1 MFSRGVLKNNLLL
14 PWLVR
19 AVDLV
24 IYITTC
30 LIAFYIQFNYLALF
44 SRYQVAIL
52 LSVLLIIPIFSRVGV
67 YQSLRGRSLWACL
80 KPLYL
85 GLSIL
90 MIILASIAFI
100 TKTGDHYSRAW
111 FLIWHGL
118 ALLLFTASRI
128 ALYWLLHLMRQRG
141 WNHKR
146 IVIIGSGEL
155 VRELVQR
162 VQNALWSG
170 FDVAAIFDETA
181 APVTIGDLTVQQMP
195 ADLHEYI
202 SREKIDEVWLALTLW
217 EQAAVQ
223 KLMSSLH
230 HDIVTIRYFPNILG
244 VDLLNH
250 SVAEVLGLPVIN
262 VISSPITEINWL
274 GKLVEDYFLS
284 ILIVVGISPLLL
296 VIAILVKLSSS
307 GPIFYRQKRVG
318 WNGKEFAMLKFR
330 SMPVNAEAATGAV
343 WAKAEDQRATKIGA
357 FLRKTSLDELPQ
369 FFNVLR
375 GEMSIVGPRPER
387 PEFVSKFKYEVSDYM
402 KKHLVKA
409 GITGWAQVNG
419 WRGNTS
425 LEKRIEYDLYYINHW
440 SLWFDLKIIWLTV
453 FKGFVNKNAY

>member
-1 MFSRGVLKNNLLL
+1 
-14 PWLVR
+14 
-19 AVDLV
+19 
-24 IYITTC
+24 
-30 LIAFYIQFNYLALF
+30 
-44 SRYQVAIL
+44 
-52 LSVLLIIPIFSRVGV
+52 
-67 YQSLRGRSLWACL
+67 
-80 KPLYL
+80 
-85 GLSIL
+85 
-90 MIILASIAFI
+90 
-100 TKTGDHYSRAW
+100 
-111 FLIWHGL
+111 
-118 ALLLFTASRI
+118 
-128 ALYWLLHLMRQRG
+128 LYWLLHLMRQRG